1 MSVDFSKLPQEMKF
15 YGGAN
20 GKKIAV
26 RTSDGVYMIKFP
38 GDARHNNDMSYTNGC
53 ISEHIGSSIFNIIGI
68 KAQETMLGTY
78 TSAGKSKIVVACKDF
93 TYPNYE
99 LFDFASVK
107 NSCTSSSSNGF
118 GTELGDVMEAIS
130 EQKIINPDD
139 LKEYFWDVFVVD
151 AMLGN
156 WDRHNGNW
164 GFLKERSTNEFV
176 IAPIYDCGSC
186 LYPQAD
192 ERMMENVLHDSN
204 EMNLRIY
211 ERPISALKVNGQKI
225 KYFSYISSLQ
235 NSDCNKA
242 LMRVLPKINLDAI
255 NAFIDSTPFITDL
268 QKNFYKTII
277 AARKERILD
286 FSLKKYKKSCLITEK
301 VDQGSLQGKFI
312 ALYNMEIES
321 GNIPDIAVKKAVK
334 GLILHH
340 NCTNCGDL
348 MKVIDDFAPGSTREG
363 YYALKI
369 LQSVKED
376 PLVQKALNS
385 NEKGIG
391 HMR

>member
-1 MSVDFSKLPQEMKF
+1 MNVDFSKLPQEMRF

-26 RTSDGVYMIKFP
+26 KAPDGVYMLKFP
-38 GDARHNNDMSYTNGC
+38 GEARHNNDMSYANGC

-78 TSAGKSKIVVACKDF
+78 TAAGKTKIVVACKDF

-118 GTELGDVMEAIS
+118 GTELADVMETIS
-130 EQKIINPDD
+130 EQKIIAPDD
-139 LKEYFWDVFVVD
+139 LKEYFWDVFIVD

-164 GFLKERSTNEFV
+164 GFLRERRTNEFV

-192 ERMMENVLHDSN
+192 EQTMENVLHDSN

-235 NSDCNKA
+235 NIDCSKA
-242 LMRVLPKINLDAI
+242 LMRILPKINIDAI
-255 NAFIDSTPFITDL
+255 NDFIDATPFITDL
-268 QKNFYKTII
+268 QKNFYKAII

-286 FSLKKYKKSCLITEK
+286 FSLRKYKKSCLITEK
-301 VDQGSLQGKFI
+301 ADQDSLQGKFI
-312 ALYNMEIES
+312 TLYNMEIKS
-321 GNIPDIAVKKAVK
+321 GNNPDIAVENAVK

-340 NCTNCGDL
+340 NYTNCGNL
-348 MKVIDDFAPGSTREG
+348 MKVIDDFAPSSDHEG

-369 LQSVKED
+369 LQLVKED
-376 PLVQKALNS
+376 PLVQKVLNL
-385 NEKGIG
+385 NGKVIE
-391 HMR
+391 HTL